1 MADRH
6 LENCERAA
14 RVEQWRR
21 AWFDGW
27 TEGVI
32 WTLAKTVHAL
42 QDGGHPEAVG
52 LSVIQHVA
60 SEHASPEV
68 EAHAEPL
75 TPSGPTLRG
84 DRRPAHEVPPENCVT
99 PLDKRAANFN
109 RKASAA
115 ARRNR
120 ARDRLRPM
128 CRGVARTRC
137 SVNVG

>member
-42 QDGGHPEAVG
+42 RDGGHPEAVG
-52 LSVIQHVA
+52 LSVIQHVT
-60 SEHASPEV
+60 SEHASRDV
-68 EAHAEPL
+68 EAHAELL
-75 TPSGPTLRG
+75 TLSGPILRG
-84 DRRPAHEVPPENCVT
+84 NRRQAHEVPPET
-99 PLDKRAANFN
+99 
-109 RKASAA
+109 
-115 ARRNR
+115 
-120 ARDRLRPM
+120 
-128 CRGVARTRC
+128 G
-137 SVNVG
+137 